1 VTTPVLA
8 TQEQRIA
15 GTQEGPKVVALGGGH
30 GLAIT
35 LKAVQTYTSQITA
48 IVAVAD
54 DGGSSGRLT
63 SGLGIPPPGDIRR
76 CLLALTPDVS
86 LWSELFAYRF
96 SGGDI
101 EDHSLGNLLLAALND
116 ITGDFAAAVDA
127 AGRILKTVGRVMPAA
142 TEAAELRAVAGGR
155 EIVGQA
161 EITKTPGIE
170 AMSLGPEGL
179 TANSEA
185 LAAISEA
192 DQLILGPGSLF
203 TSLMAVLLVPGI
215 AEAWQNSRAQR
226 IFVLNLIDQLGET
239 SGMSGADHLRE
250 LASLGGIG
258 GPGVVIAHEGQI
270 ATPAGHTVLTVD
282 PYTALAWGWDV
293 LTADVVNRGADWP
306 EHDPIHL
313 GKMLSDG
320 YDGRGKTIT

>member
-1 VTTPVLA
+1 VTTPLVA
-8 TQEQRIA
+8 IQEQRIA
-15 GTQEGPKVVALGGGH
+15 ATQEGPKVVALGGGH
-30 GLAIT
+30 GLSIT
-35 LKAVQTYTSQITA
+35 LKAVRTYASQITA
-48 IVAVAD
+48 VVAVAD

-76 CLLALTPDVS
+76 CLLALTPDLS

-127 AGRILKTVGRVMPAA
+127 AGRILKTVGRVVPAA
-142 TEAAELRAVAGGR
+142 TEAAELRALAGGR

-161 EITKTPGIE
+161 EITKTQGIE

-179 TANSEA
+179 TANAAA
-185 LAAISEA
+185 LVAISEA

-226 IFVLNLIDQLGET
+226 IFVLNLIDQDGET
-239 SGMSGADHLRE
+239 LGMSGADHLRM

-258 GPGVVIAHEGQI
+258 GPGIVIAHEGPI
-270 ATPAGHTVLTVD
+270 AIPARHNAVSVD
-282 PYTALAWGWDV
+282 SDSALAWGWDV
-293 LTADVVNRGADWP
+293 AAASLVDDLTEWP
-306 EHDPIHL
+306 EHDVISL
-313 GKMLSDG
+313 GRVLSQA
-320 YDGRGKTIT
+320 

>member
-1 VTTPVLA
+1 MTTTALA
-8 TQEQRIA
+8 TQEERIA
-15 GTQEGPKVVALGGGH
+15 ARDRGLKVVALGGGH

-35 LKAVQTYTSQITA
+35 LKAVQSYASEITA

-127 AGRILKTVGRVMPAA
+127 AGRILKTVGRVVPVA
-142 TEAAELRAVAGGR
+142 TEAAELRAIAHGR

-161 EITKTPGIE
+161 EITRATGIE
-170 AMSLGPEGL
+170 AMSIGPDGL
-179 TANSEA
+179 TANPAA
-185 LAAISEA
+185 LVAISEA
-192 DQLILGPGSLF
+192 DQLILGPGSLY

-215 AEAWQNSRAQR
+215 AEAWQNSRAHR
-226 IFVLNLIDQLGET
+226 LFVLNLIDQAGET
-239 SGMSGADHLRE
+239 LGLSGSDHLRI
-250 LASLGGIG
+250 LASFGGIG
-258 GPGVVIAHEGQI
+258 GPGVVIAHDGPI
-270 ATPAGHTVLTVD
+270 ATPAGHSPVSVD
-282 PYTALAWGWDV
+282 ADAALAWGWDV
-293 LTADVVNRGADWP
+293 VTASLVDNLAEWP
-306 EHDPIHL
+306 EHDPISL
-313 GKMLSDG
+313 GRVLSQ
-320 YDGRGKTIT
+320 TVS